1 MVVTLV
7 AMVTN
12 NLRQRPLLRVA
23 YGYIIYESTRSF
35 AFALT
40 INLSPS
46 KLGSLF

>member
-23 YGYIIYESTRSF
+23 YGYIIYESTRQPDVVF
-35 AFALT
+35 PFKQEP
-40 INLSPS
+40 IH
-46 KLGSLF
+46 